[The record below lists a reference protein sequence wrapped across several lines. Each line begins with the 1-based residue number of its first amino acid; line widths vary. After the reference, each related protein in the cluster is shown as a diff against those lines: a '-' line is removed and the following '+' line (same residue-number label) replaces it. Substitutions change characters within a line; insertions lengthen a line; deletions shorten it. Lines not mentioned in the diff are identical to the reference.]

1 MSGYGGTKTQ
11 VGLAA
16 LAAQW
21 RAVIA
26 RANRPDA
33 LEAECAAACDAAD
46 ALAWSITRAPAASL
60 SDLLAKL
67 RIYQA
72 EIRAGGSAVGDALL
86 ASIVADAVRLGA
98 RETADRGANGVL
110 PARNGRV
117 VALA

>member
-1 MSGYGGTKTQ
+1 MSAYGGTKTQ

-16 LAAQW
+16 LAAEW

-26 RANRPDA
+26 RANRLDA
-33 LEAECAAACDAAD
+33 PEAECAAACNAAD

-60 SDLLAKL
+60 GDLLAKL

-72 EIRAGGSAVGDALL
+72 ENRAGGSLLGDALL
-86 ASIVADAVRLGA
+86 ASIVSDAARLCG
-98 RETADRGANGVL
+98 REAVDRGQERAL
-110 PARNGRV
+110 PARNRRI